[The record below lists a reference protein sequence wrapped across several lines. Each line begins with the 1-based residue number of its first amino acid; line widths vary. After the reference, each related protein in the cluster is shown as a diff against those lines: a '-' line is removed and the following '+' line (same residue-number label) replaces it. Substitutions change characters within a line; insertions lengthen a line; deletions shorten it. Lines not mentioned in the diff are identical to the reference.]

1 VPAVFQYG
9 VSHNLTEVGSAD
21 YIACS
26 ATNSIQSYSD
36 QESKINLTKPDA
48 RYFFCSTSGVKL
60 HGACCDAGRAVGDT
74 LGD

>member
-26 ATNSIQSYSD
+26 ATNSIQSYND
-36 QESKINLTKPDA
+36 QDSKINLT
-48 RYFFCSTSGVKL
+48 
-60 HGACCDAGRAVGDT
+60 
-74 LGD
+74 